1 VAVDPATRV
10 TRDLVRSGQ
19 DGLDAALAIG
29 IDSARGL
36 VWVASAA
43 LPQQQ
48 GWVEADSGRSALFA
62 FDLATGA
69 LRRKVGLPVVAGGHS
84 LGDLTVT
91 QDGTVYASDTRS
103 PAIYRVQ
110 PGGPDSAHT
119 VVAGN
124 PLIRSPQGIVL
135 DGSRL
140 LVADYSHG
148 IESVDLASGTVR
160 ALGAPAETTV
170 LGIDGLVREDRTHLI
185 GVQNGIAP
193 ARIVR
198 LTLSK
203 DGSAI
208 TGLVPIDRYLPEAS
222 EPTQGVIVGRSYVYL
237 ANSPWSNYGDDGMP
251 VPQAAWPAP
260 LLLRLPL
267 E

>member
-1 VAVDPATRV
+1 
-10 TRDLVRSGQ
+10 
-19 DGLDAALAIG
+19 
-29 IDSARGL
+29 
-36 VWVASAA
+36 
-43 LPQQQ
+43 
-48 GWVEADSGRSALFA
+48 
-62 FDLATGA
+62 
-69 LRRKVGLPVVAGGHS
+69 
-84 LGDLTVT
+84 
-91 QDGTVYASDTRS
+91 
-103 PAIYRVQ
+103 
-110 PGGPDSAHT
+110 
-119 VVAGN
+119 
-124 PLIRSPQGIVL
+124 
-135 DGSRL
+135 
-140 LVADYSHG
+140 VADYSHG

-208 TGLVPIDRYLPEAS
+208 TGLGPIDRYLPEAS